1 MSRANIRDTEIR
13 RALET
18 IGMEITHIRGILPI
32 TMLRIEQGMKRSGL
46 TELFMPPALYE
57 MSDLNASVTV
67 IGQQATTALENLTE
81 K

>member
-18 IGMEITHIRGILPI
+18 IGTDLAHMCGILPI
-32 TMLRIEQGMKRSGL
+32 PMSRIEQGMKR
-46 TELFMPPALYE
+46 
-57 MSDLNASVTV
+57 
-67 IGQQATTALENLTE
+67 TALENLTE